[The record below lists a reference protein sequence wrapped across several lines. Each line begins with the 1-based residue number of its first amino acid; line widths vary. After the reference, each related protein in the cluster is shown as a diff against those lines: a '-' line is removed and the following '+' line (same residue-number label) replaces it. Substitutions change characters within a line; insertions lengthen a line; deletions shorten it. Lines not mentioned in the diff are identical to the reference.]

1 MGINYVGSIFQVM
14 VERVENIPGETWQW
28 FNTLNRE
35 EWLVVLTVVCACGF
49 VAMLGF
55 RSSRL

>member
-1 MGINYVGSIFQVM
+1 MASFFEDMMDRANDV
-14 VERVENIPGETWQW
+14 PGDTWQW

-55 RSSRL
+55 RSTRL